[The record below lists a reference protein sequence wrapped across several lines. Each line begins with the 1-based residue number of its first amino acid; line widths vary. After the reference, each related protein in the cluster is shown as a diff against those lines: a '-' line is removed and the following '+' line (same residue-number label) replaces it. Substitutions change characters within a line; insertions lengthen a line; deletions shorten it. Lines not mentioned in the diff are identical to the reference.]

1 MEDDSLLDD
10 DILVKETPP
19 QSVVTPGTF
28 SKNLIHRLSLSQQP
42 RSETANNDNN
52 DSNVCTVQQ
61 RSVSNNLCGFCERCC
76 STIHLTLSSRI

>member
-1 MEDDSLLDD
+1 MEEDSLLDD

-28 SKNLIHRLSLSQQP
+28 SKNLIHRLGLSQQP

-52 DSNVCTVQQ
+52 DNYSEVLISACICFV
-61 RSVSNNLCGFCERCC
+61 L
-76 STIHLTLSSRI
+76 